1 MKDTLILN
9 GKKKHIK
16 NKIMAITSKVSPMAI
31 GKKCSPITQK
41 AKSSPMKMNEALVA
55 GAATTGK
62 KFVDVSAEVGKAF
75 KQYEPKPV
83 AVDLS
88 GKKAKDEE
96 QKEEAPKER
105 KEVKEIVT
113 TTAGVD
119 I

>member
-1 MKDTLILN
+1 
-9 GKKKHIK
+9 
-16 NKIMAITSKVSPMAI
+16 MAITSKVSPMAI

-105 KEVKEIVT
+105 KEVKKIVT